1 MPKFIPLYNKNIE
14 INAGQLE
21 STVGSLR
28 VLGNWN
34 DLVGLGWANIHL
46 LADVGFEVATLT
58 PPASI
63 VRKIKSANSHY
74 TYRPWSPSSSIL
86 HAIKDFRP
94 DFIVC
99 ADDQAVRDLH
109 RIYLSLI
116 NTINDRTDLSY
127 IGALIARSL
136 GNPESYSITTAK
148 SKFIAFAQSVGSRR
162 PKTLV
167 MDDEFLGKYELE
179 NSRWPIVIKA
189 DQSYG
194 GRGVRIVKSG
204 EFVNRSFRQVV
215 ISHTWLKAV
224 SALIRGLS
232 PYPLID
238 RVSSCR
244 RTVTLQE
251 FIAGRIV
258 NRAVVCLNGRIL
270 VGISVEALQTMQL
283 TGPATLVRVIDHQEM
298 TDVCKVLVEKLGLSG
313 YCGFDFILDDD
324 NRAWLLEL
332 NPRVTP
338 IAAVAVRGRPNL
350 AGALFAALTNSKCIR
365 EVPSIGTGII
375 ALYPQSKSSPAKY
388 GDGISSYSD
397 VWQNESEFI
406 HASSIS
412 WRQSNYFGAMLGQAV
427 RRMSHFGRSAK
438 NS

>member
-1 MPKFIPLYNKNIE
+1 MV
-14 INAGQLE
+14 
-21 STVGSLR
+21 SSLR
-28 VLGNWN
+28 ALVIGTTWW
-34 DLVGLGWANIHL
+34 DLAGRISIL

-63 VRKIKSANSHY
+63 VRKIKSSNSHY

-86 HAIKDFRP
+86 HGIQDFRP
-94 DFIVC
+94 EFIVC
-99 ADDQAVRDLH
+99 ADDAAVSDLH
-109 RIYLSLI
+109 RIYVSMSD
-116 NTINDRTDLSY
+116 TIVDNADSSS
-127 IGALIARSL
+127 ICALIVRSL
-136 GNPESYSITTAK
+136 GNPDSFSIAIAK
-148 SKFIAFAQSVGSRR
+148 SKLIAFAQSVGIRC
-162 PKTLV
+162 PTTLV
-167 MDDEFLGKYELE
+167 MDDKSLSKYVIE
-179 NSRWPIVIKA
+179 NSHWPIVIKA

-194 GRGVRIVKSG
+194 GRGVRIVKSE
-204 EFVNRSFRQVV
+204 EFLDRSFRQVV

-238 RVSSCR
+238 RVSSR
-244 RTVTLQE
+244 KRIVTLQK
-251 FIAGRIV
+251 FIPGRIV
-258 NRAVVCLNGRIL
+258 NRAIACLNGRVL
-270 VGISVEALQTMQL
+270 AGISVEALQTMRL

-298 TDVCKVLVEKLGLSG
+298 TDVCRVLVEKLGLSG
-313 YCGFDFILDDD
+313 YCGFDFIIDDD

-375 ALYPQSKSSPAKY
+375 ALYPQGGSSPAKY
-388 GDGISSYSD
+388 DDGISGYSD
-397 VWQNESEFI
+397 EWQNEAEFI
-406 HASSIS
+406 FASSIS
-412 WRQSNYFGAMLGQAV
+412 WCQSSYLGAMLGQTV
-427 RRMSHFGRSAK
+427 RRISNFGWSAN